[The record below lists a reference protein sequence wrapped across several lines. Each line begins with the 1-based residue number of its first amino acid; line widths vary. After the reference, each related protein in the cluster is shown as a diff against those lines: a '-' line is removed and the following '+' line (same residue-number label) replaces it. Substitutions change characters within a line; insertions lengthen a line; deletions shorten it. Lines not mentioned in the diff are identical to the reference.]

1 MGFKLKLS
9 KDFVGSSFVVQWVN
23 DLALS
28 LQQLWSLLCFRF
40 SPWLGNFHMS
50 QVWPKRRRFCSYFQ
64 DFLCSTSGL
73 NHSTFYN
80 CSRSVALYSPSVP
93 KAFCQFPSSW
103 YWFYIS
109 SFQAPLP
116 WARRNSA
123 GSKLEWFRPLLV
135 DLTLERDSFVSGVV
149 LLGWFFPWLY
159 FEVIPDW

>member
-40 SPWLGNFHMS
+40 SPWLGNFYMS

-93 KAFCQFPSSW
+93 KAFV
-103 YWFYIS
+103 
-109 SFQAPLP
+109 SF
-116 WARRNSA
+116 
-123 GSKLEWFRPLLV
+123 PLLDTGFISV
-135 DLTLERDSFVSGVV
+135 PSRHLCLGQGGTLQEAS
-149 LLGWFFPWLY
+149 
-159 FEVIPDW
+159 